1 MKPVGSSSQ
10 LTDSPLSPGLDGA
23 NVDIN
28 VVTSVR
34 SVLDMSQSKYVEEL
48 MSATDVIDATAPLGH
63 GSQHQH
69 MGTRAL
75 EVT

>member
-1 MKPVGSSSQ
+1 MEFVLIYLQ
-10 LTDSPLSPGLDGA
+10 LNGALTIGTLDGA